1 MEKKF
6 SNDNFHLYTEI
17 VFGKDTE
24 HEVAKLVRKYGGTKV
39 MVVTGSASAKKSG
52 LLDTVISLLEQAD
65 IPVVEFSGVKANP
78 QRSFAEKGYQLAV
91 DEGVDFLLGVG
102 GASAIDTAK
111 AIALGLA
118 NEGGFWQ
125 FYSGESVP
133 KKMAPVGTI
142 HTLAAAGSET
152 SGSTVLVDDISGSFA
167 KKGMM
172 YPDVVRPVFAIMNP
186 ELTYSVNRYQ
196 TAAGASDILAHTF
209 DRYFNSVSCALSD
222 EFSEGLMRTVIRY
235 TKKALDVPND
245 YEARAEL
252 MLAGSFS
259 HNGLTGLGG
268 KSPSAGTH
276 NLEANLSG
284 NYDTV
289 HGAGLALVM
298 PPWLEEVLA
307 RGTDSQ
313 IDRVAHFAVNVF
325 GVYPDYSD
333 AKSTALQGIHRF
345 RGWLDSIGMPNTLN
359 ALGIGEEKLDE
370 IVANCRCAP
379 DGIMHGYID
388 FDKKQV
394 KDFFSRLIE
403 R

>member
-102 GASAIDTAK
+102 GASAIDTTK

-152 SGSTVLVDDISGSFA
+152 SGSTVLVDDVSGSFA

-186 ELTYSVNRYQ
+186 ALT
-196 TAAGASDILAHTF
+196 
-209 DRYFNSVSCALSD
+209 
-222 EFSEGLMRTVIRY
+222 
-235 TKKALDVPND
+235 
-245 YEARAEL
+245 
-252 MLAGSFS
+252 
-259 HNGLTGLGG
+259 
-268 KSPSAGTH
+268 
-276 NLEANLSG
+276 
-284 NYDTV
+284 
-289 HGAGLALVM
+289 
-298 PPWLEEVLA
+298 
-307 RGTDSQ
+307 
-313 IDRVAHFAVNVF
+313 
-325 GVYPDYSD
+325 
-333 AKSTALQGIHRF
+333 
-345 RGWLDSIGMPNTLN
+345 
-359 ALGIGEEKLDE
+359 
-370 IVANCRCAP
+370 
-379 DGIMHGYID
+379 
-388 FDKKQV
+388 
-394 KDFFSRLIE
+394 
-403 R
+403 